1 MHPLP
6 IRTCLANLAL
16 AALLGSGLAQAASSP
31 FQLTG
36 SADSGPLA
44 GTVFS
49 GHFAYDASA
58 VVADYSGFVP
68 LQDFQLRFAGQTYD
82 LASADAPATA
92 WFEAGQFIG
101 LDYAD
106 VDSADAGA
114 RPWLSLLP
122 SLTGQ
127 FADAYLA
134 YELAGGVSGLGSY
147 SVSAV
152 PEPGQWALLL
162 SGLAGV
168 GALARRRAA
177 QATR

>member
-1 MHPLP
+1 MRPQST
-6 IRTCLANLAL
+6 RTIYAGLAL

-36 SADSGPLA
+36 STDSGPLA

-49 GHFAYDASA
+49 GSFAYDASP
-58 VVADYSGFVP
+58 VVGDFSGSVA
-68 LQDFQLRFAGQTYD
+68 LQAFQLQFAGQTYD

-92 WFEAGQFIG
+92 MFEAGQFIG
-101 LDYAD
+101 LDYTDA
-106 VDSADAGA
+106 DSADAGL
-114 RPWLSLLP
+114 RPWLSLVP

-134 YELAGGVSGLGSY
+134 YQGADGLGGFGSY
-147 SVSAV
+147 SISAV

-162 SGLAGV
+162 GGLALVGV
-168 GALARRRAA
+168 AGRRSR
-177 QATR
+177 